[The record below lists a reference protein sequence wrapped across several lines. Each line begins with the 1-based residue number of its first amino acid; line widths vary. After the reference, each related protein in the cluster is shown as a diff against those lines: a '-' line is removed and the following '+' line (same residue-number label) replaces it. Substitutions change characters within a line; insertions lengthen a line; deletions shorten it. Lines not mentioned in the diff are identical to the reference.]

1 MNWAQINFVQLIK
14 SFLPID
20 WRQKRTTWF
29 LNSIIKPLDSLYVDT
44 LYKMQHT
51 CQVIYLEK
59 MLNEYFVVVGYDSQN
74 HEATKVVFIDDAPK
88 PPMQYIYLQPEIQFS
103 NKPYLFLGIKYLTG
117 DFDHIDFIIHIPS
130 SFVFVEDKLKA
141 IIDYYKLAGKKY
153 KIEIF

>member
-1 MNWAQINFVQLIK
+1 MNWALINFVQLIQL
-14 SFLPID
+14 FLPID
-20 WRQKRTTWF
+20 WRQNKQTSF

-59 MLNEYFVVVGYDSQN
+59 MLNEYFAVVGYDSQN
-74 HEATKVVFIDDAPK
+74 HETTKVVFIDDAPK
-88 PPMQYIYLQPEIQFS
+88 PPTKYIYLNQEIPP
-103 NKPYLFLGIKYLTG
+103 KDYLYLRTQYLTG
-117 DFDHIDFIIHIPS
+117 DTDHIDFIIHIPS

>member
-1 MNWAQINFVQLIK
+1 MIWRVVNFDRLIELLMPTFLRQPMMFAFLK
-14 SFLPID
+14 SIV
-20 WRQKRTTWF
+20 
-29 LNSIIKPLDSLYVDT
+29 KPLDILYNQIM
-44 LYKMQHT
+44 YKMQHT

-59 MLNEYFVVVGYDSQN
+59 MLNEYFVVAAYDSQN

-88 PPMQYIYLQPEIQFS
+88 PPTKYIYLNQEIPP
-103 NKPYLFLGIKYLTG
+103 KEYLYLRTQYLTG
-117 DFDHIDFIIHIPS
+117 DTDHIDFIIHIPS

>member
-1 MNWAQINFVQLIK
+1 MNWALINFIQLIQL
-14 SFLPID
+14 FLPID
-20 WRQKRTTWF
+20 WRQNKQTSF

-59 MLNEYFVVVGYDSQN
+59 MLNEYFAVVGYDSQK

-88 PPMQYIYLQPEIQFS
+88 PPTKYIYLNQEIPP
-103 NKPYLFLGIKYLTG
+103 KDYLYLRRQYLTG
-117 DFDHIDFIIHIPS
+117 DTDHIDFIIHIPS

>member
-1 MNWAQINFVQLIK
+1 MIWQVVNFDRLIELLMPT
-14 SFLPID
+14 FLRQPIM
-20 WRQKRTTWF
+20 F
-29 LNSIIKPLDSLYVDT
+29 AYLNSIIKPLDSLYVDT

-59 MLNEYFVVVGYDSQN
+59 MLNEYFAVVGYDSQN

-88 PPMQYIYLQPEIQFS
+88 PPTKYIYLKQEIPP
-103 NKPYLFLGIKYLTG
+103 KEYLYLRTQYLTG
-117 DFDHIDFIIHIPS
+117 DVDHIDFIVHIPS